1 MKLNVKNKRIIEANL
16 GSKSMVLVI
25 NNFTPTLSRELR
37 EKADYVGLS
46 NGRKIVPIKSRN
58 TTV

>member
-25 NNFTPTLSRELR
+25 NNFTTLSRELR

-58 TTV
+58 TKV

>member
-1 MKLNVKNKRIIEANL
+1 MLKNKRIIEANL

-58 TTV
+58 TKV